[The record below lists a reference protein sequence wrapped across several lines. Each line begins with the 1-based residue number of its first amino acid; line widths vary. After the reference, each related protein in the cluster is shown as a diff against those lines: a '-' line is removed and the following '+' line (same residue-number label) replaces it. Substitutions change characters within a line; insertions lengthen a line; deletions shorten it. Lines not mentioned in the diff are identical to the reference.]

1 MEKKEELRK
10 LLESSIQKNVPSKKF
25 GILFSGGID
34 SVLLAFLCKKLNL
47 NFTCFFGYVKG
58 STEAKDLA
66 VAKKAAKE
74 LQVNLE
80 LASITLEESE
90 ELIANL
96 IPLIGSASP
105 VQVGVAI
112 PIAIACKKAKEKG
125 ISTVFS
131 GMGAD
136 ELFCGYSKFRDSKDL
151 AFDSLK
157 LVQAL
162 PEKDLKRDLA
172 IASSNGLELKT
183 PFLDAAILK
192 FALSLPKSQKLSANR
207 NKIILRELALSLSLP
222 QELAERKKLAAQYGS
237 NSDKTIEKLA
247 KKAKK
252 SKTKY
257 LEAFLEKKK
266 IKAFFGKKKI
276 AALFSGGKDSCLALW
291 KMQQQGFEVKCLI
304 SIIPKNPD
312 SFMYHK
318 PNLKI
323 LKLQSKALGIPLL
336 IEKTKG
342 EKEKELAELKKALVK
357 AKKQFGLSG
366 VVSGAL
372 YSNYQRERIQKIC
385 KNLSLELYSP
395 LWHLGQL
402 DELLELLNNGFV
414 FVLEKIA
421 ALGLSEE
428 WLGKPITTA
437 DIAVLDALDKKFG
450 FNVAGEGG
458 EYESLV
464 LDAPNFSKRIC
475 ILKAEKKMENEF
487 TGSLLIKEFAA
498 EAKAI

>member
-1 MEKKEELRK
+1 MEKKLRE
-10 LLESSIQKNVPSKKF
+10 LLENSIKKNAPSKKF

-34 SVLLAFLCKKLNL
+34 SVLLALLCKKLNL

-58 STEAKDLA
+58 SAEAKDLA
-66 VAKKAAKE
+66 VAKKAAE
-74 LQVNLE
+74 EIGADLE
-80 LASITLEESE
+80 IASLPSEKLE

-96 IPLIGSASP
+96 IQLTGDASP

-125 ISTVFS
+125 LSTVFS

-136 ELFCGYSKFRDSKDL
+136 ELFCGYAKFKDSKDL
-151 AFDSLK
+151 ALDSLK
-157 LVQAL
+157 LVNSL

-172 IASSNGLELKT
+172 IASNNGLELKT

-192 FALSLPKSQKLSANR
+192 FALSLPKSQKLSADR
-207 NKIILRELALSLSLP
+207 NKIILRELALSLALP

-237 NSDKTIEKLA
+237 NSDKAIEKLA
-247 KKAKK
+247 KKVKK

-257 LEAFLEKKK
+257 LESFLDKKK
-266 IKAFFGKKKI
+266 IEAFSGKKKI

-291 KMQQQGFEVKCLI
+291 KMQQQGFEVKCLV
-304 SIIPKNPD
+304 SIIPENKD

-323 LKLQSKALGIPLL
+323 LKFQSTVLGIPLL
-336 IEKTKG
+336 IEETKG
-342 EKEKELAELKKALVK
+342 EKEKELAELKKALTK
-357 AKKQFGLSG
+357 AREQFGISG

-385 KNLSLELYSP
+385 KTLSLELYSP

-402 DELLELLNNGFV
+402 DELLELSNNGFV

-421 ALGLSEE
+421 ALGLCEE
-428 WLGKPITTA
+428 WLGKPITVA
-437 DIAVLDALDKKFG
+437 DIVVLDALDKKFG

-475 ILKAEKKMENEF
+475 IKKAEKKMQNEF
-487 TGSLLIKEFAA
+487 TGSLLIKKFVA
-498 EAKAI
+498 EAKQI

>member
-1 MEKKEELRK
+1 MEKKEELQK
-10 LLESSIQKNVPSKKF
+10 LLESSIQKNAPKKKF

-34 SVLLAFLCKKLNL
+34 SVLLALLCKKLNL
-47 NFTCFFGYVKG
+47 NFTCFFGYVKD
-58 STEAKDLA
+58 SSEAKDLA

-74 LQVNLE
+74 LGIDLE
-80 LASITLEESE
+80 LASVSSEKSE
-90 ELIANL
+90 ELIANIIQL
-96 IPLIGSASP
+96 TGDASP
-105 VQVGVAI
+105 VQVGVAV
-112 PIAIACKKAKEKG
+112 PLAIACKKAKEKG
-125 ISTVFS
+125 ITTIFS

-136 ELFCGYSKFRDSKDL
+136 ELFCGYAKFKDSKDL
-151 AFDSLK
+151 ALDSLK

-172 IASSNGLELKT
+172 IASNNGLDLKT

-192 FALSLPKSQKLSANR
+192 FALSLPKSQKLSSDR
-207 NKIILRELALSLSLP
+207 NKIILRELALFLNLP
-222 QELAERKKLAAQYGS
+222 KEFAERKKLAAQYGS
-237 NSDKTIEKLA
+237 NSDKVIEKLA
-247 KKAKK
+247 KKEKK
-252 SKTKY
+252 SKSDY
-257 LEAFLEKKK
+257 LKTFLVKKK
-266 IKAFFGKKKI
+266 IT
-276 AALFSGGKDSCLALW
+276 ALFSGGKDSCLALW
-291 KMQQQGFEVKCLI
+291 KMQQKGFEVKCLI
-304 SIIPKNPD
+304 SIIPKNSD

-336 IEKTKG
+336 VERTKG

-357 AKKQFGLSG
+357 AKKQFGVSG

-385 KNLSLELYSP
+385 KSLSLELYSP

-402 DELLELLNNGFV
+402 DELLELSNNGFV

-421 ALGLSEE
+421 ALGLSKE
-428 WLGKPITTA
+428 WLGKPITAA
-437 DIAVLDALDKKFG
+437 DIVALDALDKKFG
-450 FNVAGEGG
+450 FNTAGEGG

-475 ILKAEKKMENEF
+475 ITTAEKKMQNEF
-487 TGSLLIKEFAA
+487 TGILLIKEFTA
-498 EAKAI
+498 ETKTV